1 MRSVL
6 WVSTTLAASLTF
18 AQVLTLDEVLFRANE
33 TVVGFEREFSTVITE
48 EVYIQR
54 VLRPDGSL
62 VRERT
67 VVSDLALVRYEGEE
81 IWNAFRD
88 VLEVDG
94 KSIGP
99 RSGRLANVLSGGGE
113 EALREAESISGG
125 GPAYFLRGLVS
136 ATSVPTMALTFLHAL
151 NQHRFNFEHV
161 GEEGIQD
168 VSTWVVRY
176 SEHVSPTVIGAG
188 TLSLFSRGR
197 LWIDP
202 STGALARSELLLGDQ
217 TSAAFS
223 TIVVTFRPDDALGLW
238 VPATLEEAQENP
250 QRPTDDR
257 FEGRATY
264 TAFRPVREATAR
276 RVPRD

>member
-6 WVSTTLAASLTF
+6 WVSITLAASLTF

-33 TVVGFEREFSTVITE
+33 TVVGFERRFSTVITE

-62 VRERT
+62 VLERA

-81 IWNAFRD
+81 IWNALRD
-88 VLEVDG
+88 VIEVDG
-94 KSIGP
+94 KAVGSH
-99 RSGRLANVLSGGGE
+99 SGRLATVLSRDGE
-113 EALREAESISGG
+113 EALREARSISGEA
-125 GPAYFLRGLVS
+125 PAYFLRELVP
-136 ATSVPTMALTFLHAL
+136 ATNVPTMALTFLHAL
-151 NQHRFNFEHV
+151 NQHRFNFEHI
-161 GEEGIQD
+161 GEESIQD

-176 SEHVSPTVIGAG
+176 SERVSPTIIGAG

-202 STGALARSELLLGDQ
+202 STGALAKSELQLGDQ
-217 TSAAFS
+217 TSAALS

-238 VPATLEEAQENP
+238 VPAALEEVQENP
-250 QRPTDDR
+250 QRATDDR
-257 FEGRATY
+257 FEAKVTY
-264 TAFRPVREATAR
+264 AAFRPVRRETAR
-276 RVPRD
+276 RMTRD

>member
-99 RSGRLANVLSGGGE
+99 RSGRWQ
-113 EALREAESISGG
+113 
-125 GPAYFLRGLVS
+125 
-136 ATSVPTMALTFLHAL
+136 TSC
-151 NQHRFNFEHV
+151 Q
-161 GEEGIQD
+161 G
-168 VSTWVVRY
+168 VVRKR
-176 SEHVSPTVIGAG
+176 SVRQ
-188 TLSLFSRGR
+188 SRFPEVGPPIFCAAWYR
-197 LWIDP
+197 LR
-202 STGALARSELLLGDQ
+202 AC
-217 TSAAFS
+217 
-223 TIVVTFRPDDALGLW
+223 
-238 VPATLEEAQENP
+238 
-250 QRPTDDR
+250 QRWP
-257 FEGRATY
+257 
-264 TAFRPVREATAR
+264 
-276 RVPRD
+276 